1 MYHRREFFNL
11 KKVLLATLATIG
23 IFGLSTFTTH
33 AEEVQTDNGKTI
45 YRVEQGDTLS
55 SIGVKY
61 RVDYSEIYRKN
72 KDTLKSAHLI
82 FVGDKLEIPKG
93 HKQLEVPTQYN
104 APVEAPQEVAEEVEQ
119 PEGNYNQ
126 ESQNATSVKSETSNT
141 NSSYNNNSAKEW
153 IANKESGGSYSA
165 TNGQYVGR
173 YQLSASYLNGDYSEA
188 NQEKV
193 ANQYVSS
200 RYGSWEAAQ
209 SFWQANGWY

>member
-1 MYHRREFFNL
+1 M
-11 KKVLLATLATIG
+11 LLATLATLG

-126 ESQNATSVKSETSNT
+126 ESQNATSVKSETSV
-141 NSSYNNNSAKEW
+141 SSGGSVKEQFLSNGGTEEAWSA
-153 IANKESGGSYSA
+153 IVIPESGGDPEAVSP
-165 TNGQYVGR
+165 NGFRGLGQTKESWGTGSVPEQTKGLVNYANER
-173 YQLSASYLNGDYSEA
+173 YGGLSEA
-188 NQEKV
+188 
-193 ANQYVSS
+193 VSF
-200 RYGSWEAAQ
+200 RQ
-209 SFWQANGWY
+209 SNGWW